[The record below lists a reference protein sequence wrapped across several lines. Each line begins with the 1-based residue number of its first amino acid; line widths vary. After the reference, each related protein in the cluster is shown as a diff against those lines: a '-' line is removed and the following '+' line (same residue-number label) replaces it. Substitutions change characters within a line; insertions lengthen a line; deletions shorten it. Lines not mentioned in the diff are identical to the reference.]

1 MSEKNRALIANLKS
15 LVSES
20 QNQATLGIDLL
31 DSQAI
36 VELINAEDRRV
47 TEAIA
52 EQLNQVAAAVDLI
65 VSRLK
70 SGGRL
75 IYTGAGTSGRMG
87 VLDAVECV
95 PTFGVG
101 DDTVTA
107 VMAGGEAAM
116 FRAQEGAEDNA
127 DAGRY
132 DLQQIDLCPED
143 IVVGIAASGRTP
155 YVIGALAYAQSI
167 AAATVSLS
175 CNHNAPINAG
185 VDVAIAPIVGPEVVA
200 GSTRMKAGTAQ
211 KLVLN
216 MLSTAA
222 MIRLGKTYH
231 NFMVDLKTTN
241 EKLLARGTRMVME
254 ITGVSQEQAEQTLQ
268 LAEQSVKT
276 AIYML
281 LADTDKP
288 QADQDLRKA
297 DGFLRQAL
305 KNAGLS
311 Q

>member
-1 MSEKNRALIANLKS
+1 MSDTNRALIDSLKS

-20 QNQATLGIDLL
+20 QNPATLSIDLL
-31 DSQAI
+31 DSLAI
-36 VELINAEDRRV
+36 VELINSEDRHV
-47 TEAIA
+47 TQAIA
-52 EQLNQVAAAVDLI
+52 EELNHIAAAVDTI
-65 VSRLK
+65 VMRLK

-116 FRAQEGAEDNA
+116 FKAQEGAEDNP
-127 DAGRY
+127 DAGSR
-132 DLQQIDLCPED
+132 DLQQIDLNAQD
-143 IVVGIAASGRTP
+143 VVVGIAASGRTP

-167 AAATVSLS
+167 GAGTVSLS
-175 CNHNAPINAG
+175 CNNNAPISVG
-185 VDVAIAPIVGPEVVA
+185 VDVAIAPIVGPEVVT

-216 MLSTAA
+216 MLSTAS

-254 ITGVSQEQAEQTLQ
+254 ITGVSQEQAEQTLEQ
-268 LAEQSVKT
+268 AEQSVKT

-281 LADTDKP
+281 LAGVDKA
-288 QADQDLRKA
+288 QADDDLLKA

-305 KNAGLS
+305 KNAGVS
-311 Q
+311 R

>member
-1 MSEKNRALIANLKS
+1 MADNNRALIDSLKA

-20 QNQATLGIDLL
+20 QNPATLGIDLL
-31 DSQAI
+31 DSRAI
-36 VELINAEDRRV
+36 VELINTEDRRV
-47 TEAIA
+47 TQAIA
-52 EQLNQVAAAVDLI
+52 EQLDPIAAAVDVI
-65 VSRLK
+65 VKGLE

-101 DDTVTA
+101 EDTVTA

-116 FRAQEGAEDNA
+116 FRAQEGAEDNP
-127 DAGRY
+127 DAGSD
-132 DLQQIDLCPED
+132 DLQQINLSAED
-143 IVVGIAASGRTP
+143 VVVGIAASGRTP

-167 AAATVSLS
+167 GAATVSLS
-175 CNHNAPINAG
+175 CNNDAPISDG
-185 VDVAIAPIVGPEVVA
+185 VDVAIAPIVGPEVET

-216 MLSTAA
+216 MLSTAS

-254 ITGVSQEQAEQTLQ
+254 ITGVSQEIAERTLGD
-268 LAEQSVKT
+268 ADQSVKT

-281 LADTDKP
+281 LAGVSKST
-288 QADQDLRKA
+288 ADEDLLRAK
-297 DGFLRQAL
+297 GFLRQAL
-305 KNAGLS
+305 KDAGVGR
-311 Q
+311 

>member
-1 MSEKNRALIANLKS
+1 MSDKNRELILSLKA

-20 QNQATLGIDLL
+20 QNEASLSMDLL

-36 VELINAEDRRV
+36 VEIINSEDKKV

-52 EQLNQVAAAVDLI
+52 LELSQIALAVDLI
-65 VSRLK
+65 VARLK

-95 PTFGVG
+95 PTFGV
-101 DDTVTA
+101 DEETVTA

-116 FRAQEGAEDNA
+116 FRAQEGAEDNP
-127 DAGRY
+127 DAGRE
-132 DLQQIDLCPED
+132 DLQNINLNPRD
-143 IVVGIAASGRTP
+143 VVIGIAASGRTP
-155 YVIGALAYAQSI
+155 YVIGALDYAKSI
-167 AAATVSLS
+167 GAGSVSLS
-175 CNHNAPINAG
+175 CNKDAPISEHA
-185 VDVAIAPIVGPEVVA
+185 DVAIAPIVGPEVVT

-216 MLSTAA
+216 MLSTAT
-222 MIRLGKTYH
+222 MVRLGKTYH

-254 ITGVSQEQAEQTLQ
+254 ITGVTQEVAEQTLEQ
-268 LAEQSVKT
+268 AELSVKT

-281 LADTDKP
+281 LAEVTKA
-288 QADQDLRKA
+288 QAVKDLEQA

-305 KNAGLS
+305 KKAGVCP
-311 Q
+311 